1 MNFICFSFPFLNVA
15 LRTLRSTYVSCTFS
29 LQGSTDL
36 TSLSPFPHLHKDIQL
51 LSLAHTAA
59 IVLKVFSPVGK

>member
-1 MNFICFSFPFLNVA
+1 MNFICFSLSFLNVA
-15 LRTLRSTYVSCTFS
+15 LRTLRSTYVSRTVF

-36 TSLSPFPHLHKDIQL
+36 TSLSPFPHLHKDVQL

-59 IVLKVFSPVGK
+59 IILKAFSLVGK